1 MVSIVLQF
9 LFLYL
14 KNNLKMIESSKQQV
28 RKIETIKLRLQKKQ
42 QTWIVQSK
50 NNIDYKN
57 KNYLQR
63 M

>member
-14 KNNLKMIESSKQQV
+14 KNNLKMIESSKQRV

-50 NNIDYKN
+50 KNIHYKI

-63 M
+63 K